1 MKKKLKNN
9 NKIIENFKKELIK
22 QLYKDLFN
30 LNKDL
35 YINEEITY
43 EFFLFH
49 YYNIIEENLNFN
61 KPDYSGLV
69 DKMNSIITKNILNNK
84 EKKEKNKEIDEL
96 YQNNEWEL
104 INKYKSSLEMERK
117 LKETKE
123 REEKMRKYKEELNK
137 QIEYNKILKKENIKL
152 NKEDKYLLNEKEA
165 QKELQEIKINNIK
178 YDNITEQNNN
188 IIDKDNISNINDNNE
203 NMDKDD
209 IISKMVDKIIN
220 QKRAEKIDNILYG
233 IRSKYNI
240 EQKDYI
246 MPEIKYD
253 TKKIDEIINKDML
266 KYQDI

>member
-1 MKKKLKNN
+1 MKTKNNKKKIL
-9 NKIIENFKKELIK
+9 ENFKKELIK
-22 QLYKDLFN
+22 QLYKDIYN

-35 YINEEITY
+35 FTKEEITY
-43 EFFLFH
+43 EFFLFR
-49 YYNIIEENLNFN
+49 YYDIIEKNINFK
-61 KPDYSGLV
+61 KPDYPGLI
-69 DKMNSIITKNILNNK
+69 DKLNSIIKNDIITNRQN
-84 EKKEKNKEIDEL
+84 KEKNKEIEEL
-96 YQNNEWEL
+96 YKNNEWEL

-253 TKKIDEIINKDML
+253 SKKIDEIINKDML